1 MHLRRGVPIFLAHR
15 NLPPQHPKE
24 RDAKDGIVP
33 QQVNTDT
40 RESLMKTWVGQVEN
54 WCHGH
59 GHHNADGCDMLL

>member
-1 MHLRRGVPIFLAHR
+1 MHRRRGVPIFLAHR
-15 NLPPQHPKE
+15 NLPPQRPKE

-54 WCHGH
+54 
-59 GHHNADGCDMLL
+59 